1 MWISRRAYTDL
12 LAAHK
17 REVDILA
24 AWVESLQMQ
33 QGSPAAPLR
42 APEPSTQAPD
52 ISLYVSEDEEQILEA
67 LANGIINED
76 QARAEIAKMQAAG
89 HEPALQFGT

>member
-1 MWISRRAYTDL
+1 MWISRRSYEDL

-24 AWVESLQMQ
+24 AWVESLQMT

-42 APEPSTQAPD
+42 APEPSTVSPD

-67 LANGIINED
+67 LANGLIDES
-76 QARAEIAKMQAAG
+76 QARAEIAKMQEAG
-89 HEPALQFGT
+89 HEPTLQFAP